1 MGQEKSVPSRCNS
14 AIISHHSSA
23 ASSTTSINSTKS
35 LTPSRS
41 PSTASSSASS
51 TASFKSVESQTKY
64 LNEHLYIKSYLE
76 IEHKEHIVKAQLFN
90 QIRPGIR
97 NYKPKILKDKL
108 NQEELDVWI

>member
-1 MGQEKSVPSRCNS
+1 MGQEKSLPSRCNS
-14 AIISHHSSA
+14 ASISNHSSA
-23 ASSTTSINSTKS
+23 ASSTSLNSTKS

-41 PSTASSSASS
+41 PST
-51 TASFKSVESQTKY
+51 TASYKSVEQQTKY

-76 IEHKEHIVKAQLFN
+76 IDKEHIVKAQLFN

-108 NQEELDVWI
+108 IQEELDVWI

>member
-1 MGQEKSVPSRCNS
+1 MGQEKSLPARCNS
-14 AIISHHSSA
+14 TTISHHSSA
-23 ASSTTSINSTKS
+23 ASSTSLNSTKS

-41 PSTASSSASS
+41 PSTASTASSSASY
-51 TASFKSVESQTKY
+51 KSIEQQKKY

-76 IEHKEHIVKAQLFN
+76 IDKEEHIAKAQLFQ

>member
-1 MGQEKSVPSRCNS
+1 MGQEKSLPSRCNS
-14 AIISHHSSA
+14 ASISHHSSA
-23 ASSTTSINSTKS
+23 ASSTSLNSTKS

-41 PSTASSSASS
+41 PSTASSSVSS
-51 TASFKSVESQTKY
+51 TASYKSIEQQTKY

-76 IEHKEHIVKAQLFN
+76 IDKEHIVKSQLFN

-108 NQEELDVWI
+108 IQEELDVWI